1 MLVGER
7 MTRNPVTILETASID
22 DGIHLMRERRVRR
35 LPVLDSSGKMVGIVS
50 DKDLLHAAP
59 SPATSLSVYE
69 LHYLLA
75 RLTIKQVMSSP
86 VISVTADTP
95 IEEAAAV
102 MADHKIGGLPV
113 VEGGALVGII
123 TETDIFKILVEL
135 LGARQP
141 GLRVTLAV
149 RDAKGTLANITQA
162 LAAQGA
168 NVISL
173 VAYEGVG
180 EFDSRITIKLGDV
193 DAETVRRV
201 TDLKLSIVDLR
212 GAYLDRILTLCG
224 TS

>member
-7 MTRNPVTILETASID
+7 MTRNPVTILETVSID
-22 DGIHLMRERRVRR
+22 DGLHLMRERRVRR
-35 LPVLDSSGKMVGIVS
+35 LPVLDSSGKMIGIVS

-86 VISVTADTP
+86 VITVTADTP

-102 MADHKIGGLPV
+102 MADHKIGGMPV
-113 VEGGALVGII
+113 LENGALAGII

-135 LGARQP
+135 LGARKP

-149 RDAKGTLANITQA
+149 HDTKGTLAKITQA
-162 LAAQGA
+162 LAAAGA

-173 VAYEGVG
+173 VTYAGVG
-180 EFDSRITIKLGDV
+180 EYDSRITIKLSEV
-193 DAETVRRV
+193 NAETVRRV
-201 TDLKLSIVDLR
+201 LTDLKLAIADMR
-212 GAYLDRILTLCG
+212 GA
-224 TS
+224 